1 MLGMCFIYIFIIVEM
16 LMCLQ
21 FLEQIGYCP
30 QFDAI
35 NEALTGRE
43 MLKLFA
49 SLRGISKINVD
60 SEVSKWIKL
69 MGELQVFLFLTSLN

>member
-1 MLGMCFIYIFIIVEM
+1 MYLNSSHTLMS
-16 LMCLQ
+16 MCLQ
-21 FLEQIGYCP
+21 FLAQIGYCQ

-49 SLRGISKINVD
+49 SLRG
-60 SEVSKWIKL
+60 VSKNNIEYEVKKWITL
-69 MGELQVFLFLTSLN
+69 MGELHDATGEDTAN

>member
-1 MLGMCFIYIFIIVEM
+1 ML
-16 LMCLQ
+16 LQ
-21 FLEQIGYCP
+21 FLAQIGYCP

-49 SLRGISKINVD
+49 SLRGVSENHINY
-60 SEVSKWIKL
+60 EVNKWLALLGKL
-69 MGELQVFLFLTSLN
+69 QFSFFFF

>member
-1 MLGMCFIYIFIIVEM
+1 MFMW
-16 LMCLQ
+16 LQ
-21 FLEQIGYCP
+21 FLAQIGYCP

-49 SLRGISKINVD
+49 SLRGVSENHINY
-60 SEVSKWIKL
+60 EVNKWLTLLGKL
-69 MGELQVFLFLTSLN
+69 QFSFFLTVWN

>member
-1 MLGMCFIYIFIIVEM
+1 MS
-16 LMCLQ
+16 MCLQ
-21 FLEQIGYCP
+21 FLAQVGYCP

-49 SLRGISKINVD
+49 SLRG
-60 SEVSKWIKL
+60 VSKNNIEYEVKKWITL
-69 MGELQVFLFLTSLN
+69 MGELHIFIFLTL

>member
-1 MLGMCFIYIFIIVEM
+1 VSL
-16 LMCLQ
+16 CLQ
-21 FLEQIGYCP
+21 FLAQIGYCP

-49 SLRGISKINVD
+49 SLRGVSKINID
-60 SEVSKWIKL
+60 YEVNKWVTL
-69 MGELQVFLFLTSLN
+69 MGKLKVFVFLTLQNYIYKLCM

>member
-1 MLGMCFIYIFIIVEM
+1 
-16 LMCLQ
+16 MCLQ
-21 FLEQIGYCP
+21 FLAQIGYCP

-49 SLRGISKINVD
+49 SLRGVSKINID
-60 SEVSKWIKL
+60 SEVNKWITL
-69 MGELQVFLFLTSLN
+69 MGELRVFLFFLTL